1 MRSDRAPLRVNNA
14 SDAIHPKHQKKKK
27 SCFFFS
33 LSSLTLLSQ
42 VLALPLLLL
51 LACGVSSVFGRA
63 NGAGTC
69 TVYGTLEKN
78 PFEGMN
84 ARARDGVNTVTV
96 TPSTAKPGET
106 VVIKVQVDA
115 PNVEIVGVLGTVYE
129 VVEMFGLGTIQ
140 DGVHTPVD
148 GLKLCEDRIGVGVG
162 GVSYAITHAAPLV
175 GKTSLSWNYTL
186 WRDAG
191 VHVGKLEVRV
201 VTLNGKAGD
210 PSSQK
215 WALGTAIITVPGNS
229 TTAAT
234 TAGTG
239 PGATTTATATAT
251 ATGGGGACKDL
262 ACADCIKNTACS
274 WCDTARAGA
283 SLVNKNT
290 SVTTGSCTAGTT
302 CTLGDRVKFT
312 ECATAAADVVQHAA
326 LALLALLL
334 VALF

>member
-1 MRSDRAPLRVNNA
+1 M
-14 SDAIHPKHQKKKK
+14 
-27 SCFFFS
+27 
-33 LSSLTLLSQ
+33 
-42 VLALPLLLL
+42 LALPLLLL
-51 LACGVSSVFGRA
+51 LACGTSSVFGRA

-69 TVYGTLEKN
+69 TLYGTLEKN

-106 VVIKVQVDA
+106 VVIKVQVSA

-148 GLKLCEDRIGVGVG
+148 GLKLCEDRIGTIGVP
-162 GVSYAITHAAPLV
+162 YAITHAAPLV
-175 GKTSLSWNYTL
+175 GKTSLEWNYTL

-201 VTLNGKAGD
+201 MTLNGKAGD

-215 WALGTAIITVPGNS
+215 WALGTAVITVPGNS
-229 TTAAT
+229 TAAT
-234 TAGTG
+234 AGAGTG
-239 PGATTTATATAT
+239 ANTTATAAAT
-251 ATGGGGACKDL
+251 VTGGDACKDL
-262 ACADCIKNTACS
+262 ACAECVKNTACS

-290 SVTTGSCTAGTT
+290 SVTTGSCTAGTA
-302 CTLGDRVKFT
+302 CTLGDSVKFT
-312 ECATAAADVVQHAA
+312 ECTTAPADVVQRSAPV
-326 LALLALLL
+326 LLALLL
-334 VALF
+334 VTLF